1 MVKQLFTP
9 LKYHSQSFFFYL
21 EITSKY
27 VCVVLKII
35 SCYMLCYMGRNTK
48 NVIIFMLSQGVYIFK
63 LIIVIKQKN

>member
-9 LKYHSQSFFFYL
+9 LKYHSQSFFYL

-35 SCYMLCYMGRNTK
+35 SCYMLYYMGSNTK
-48 NVIIFMLSQGVYIFK
+48 NVIIFILSQGVYILK
-63 LIIVIKQKN
+63 LIIVIKAKN